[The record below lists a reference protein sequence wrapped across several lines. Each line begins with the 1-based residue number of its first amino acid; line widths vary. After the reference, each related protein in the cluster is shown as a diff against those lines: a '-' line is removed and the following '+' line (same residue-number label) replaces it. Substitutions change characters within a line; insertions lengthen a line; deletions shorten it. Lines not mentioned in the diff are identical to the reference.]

1 MGISQIIVYVMV
13 LFMAL
18 AAIDRILGNKFGLG
32 EQFEEGFNAMGPLA
46 LGMIGINAIAPLLG
60 GIIDVS
66 IGPFFKLFGADP
78 AMAGTIILSIDTG
91 GYALAHSMTSNTDIA
106 NLSAIILGSMMGPTL
121 AFGIPVPL
129 GIIPK
134 RDTKFLALGT
144 LAGIII
150 IPFAAVLGGVL
161 AGFDFGMVVTNLIPI
176 FIVAVLIALGLAFIP
191 EGMIKFFKVF
201 AKIMIAI
208 ITVAIAL
215 SIIQELTPIMIL
227 PGMAKL
233 SESYI
238 IIGNIAAMLAGAYP
252 LVYVITKVFKKPF
265 MKLGNLMGI
274 NDVSVAGLIA
284 TTANSIPMY
293 NMVKN
298 MDNKGKVIN
307 FAFACCAAFALGDH
321 LGFAAGVEPNM
332 VMPMV
337 VSKLVGGIIAIFVA
351 LFVSKVRANMIN
363 EPELIEDEPAPI
375 VEGGAA

>member
-13 LFMAL
+13 IFMAL
-18 AAIDRILGNKFGLG
+18 AALDRIFGSKFGLG
-32 EQFEEGFNAMGPLA
+32 EQFEEGFNAMGSLA
-46 LGMIGINAIAPLLG
+46 LGMIGINCLAPLLG
-60 GIIDVS
+60 GVINVS

-91 GYALAHSMTSNTDIA
+91 GYALAHSMTSNKDIA

-121 AFGIPVPL
+121 AFGIPVSL
-129 GIIPK
+129 GIISK
-134 RDTKFLALGT
+134 KDTKFLALGT
-144 LAGIII
+144 LAGVIV
-150 IPFAAVLGGVL
+150 IPFASAIGGLL
-161 AGFDFGMVVTNLIPI
+161 AGYNIGLVVTNLIPI
-176 FIVAVLIALGLAFIP
+176 FIVSVVIALGLAFIP

-201 AKIMIAI
+201 AKVMIAI
-208 ITVAIAL
+208 ITFAIAL
-215 SIIQELTPIMIL
+215 AIIQELTPIMIL

-265 MKLGNLMGI
+265 MKLGNTMGI

-337 VSKLVGGIIAIFVA
+337 VCKLVGGIICIFVA
-351 LFVSKVRANMIN
+351 LFVAKMRANMVN
-363 EPELIEDEPAPI
+363 EPDVDDAKESSV